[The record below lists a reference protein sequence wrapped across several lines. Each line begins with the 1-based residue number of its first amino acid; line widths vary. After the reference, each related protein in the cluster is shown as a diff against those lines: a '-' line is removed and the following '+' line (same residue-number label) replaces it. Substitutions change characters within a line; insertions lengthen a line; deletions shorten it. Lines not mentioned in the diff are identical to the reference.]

1 MVSLCLSALGIFG
14 DIDFTKYIFTSSF
27 RPGSSKEGSDNEVVS
42 RCHKFRYLGLL
53 LILCSSLKI
62 CPVIIHESQKTD

>member
-14 DIDFTKYIFTSSF
+14 DIDFTKYIFTSF

-42 RCHKFRYLGLL
+42 RCH
-53 LILCSSLKI
+53 
-62 CPVIIHESQKTD
+62 

>member
-27 RPGSSKEGSDNEVVS
+27 RPGSSKEGSENEVE
-42 RCHKFRYLGLL
+42 RDAINFG
-53 LILCSSLKI
+53 IWASS
-62 CPVIIHESQKTD
+62 